1 MSRYILAVDQSTS
14 ATKAILFD
22 EACRLINRVNIEH
35 KQYYPQAGWVEH
47 DAEEIY
53 ANMIEAIGRLLRETE
68 VDADA
73 EFSLAITNQR
83 ETVVVWEAATGK
95 PIGKAVVWQCQRG
108 AEICRALKEAGHEKT
123 FLAKSGLLI
132 DPYFSASG
140 VKWLLDH
147 TPGAREAAEAGALRM
162 GTIDAWLI
170 WKLTEG
176 RVHATDY
183 TNASRTLLFNI
194 HTLDWD
200 DELLELFTIP
210 RSMLPEAKPCDAIVG
225 RTTIEGLFP
234 KGIEIAGVLGDS
246 HGALAGQMCFEAGM
260 GKATYGTGS
269 SVMVNIG
276 EEAVA
281 APEGLVTS
289 VGFAAQGKVFYAF
302 EGNIHCTGATLR
314 WLTDQLQLIASPA
327 ETESLATS
335 IESTNGVYLV
345 PAFAGLGAPWW
356 NSEAKAVICGM
367 TLGTT
372 KAHVVRAALEAI
384 PYQIKDLIDL
394 MTGQAGVKLKE
405 LRVDGGPTR
414 NKFLMQFQADM
425 LGATINRA
433 DLEEASALGAV
444 VMNGLA
450 RGVWSSLEEVARL
463 RTSDNR
469 ILPTMDE
476 AKRAELYSGWIEAIK
491 LVNRK

>member
-53 ANMIEAIGRLLRETE
+53 TNMIEAIGRLLRETE
-68 VDADA
+68 VEAAA

-210 RSMLPEAKPCDAIVG
+210 RSMLPEAKPCDAIFG

-234 KGIEIAGVLGDS
+234 EGIEIAGVLGDS

-433 DLEEASALGAV
+433 DLEEASALGTV

-469 ILPTMDE
+469 ILPTMEE
-476 AKRAELYSGWIEAIK
+476 AKRAELYGGWIEAVK

>member
-1 MSRYILAVDQSTS
+1 MKRYIIAIDQSTS

-22 EACRLINRVNIEH
+22 EGCKLLGRVNVEH

-53 ANMIEAIGRLLRETE
+53 ANAVEAIRGLMKLGL
-68 VDADA
+68 A
-73 EFSLAITNQR
+73 EEGASYSLAITNQR
-83 ETVVVWEAATGK
+83 ETVVVWNAETGK
-95 PIGKAVVWQCQRG
+95 PISHAVVWQCQRG
-108 AEICRALKEAGHEKT
+108 AEICRQLKEAGHEKT

-140 VKWLLDH
+140 VKWILDH
-147 TPGAREAAEAGALRM
+147 VEGAREAAEKGQLRL
-162 GTIDAWLI
+162 GTIDSWLI
-170 WKLTEG
+170 WKLTGGE
-176 RVHATDY
+176 VHATDY

-200 DELLELFTIP
+200 EELCALFTVP
-210 RSMLPEAKPCDAIVG
+210 RTMLPKALPCDAVFG

-234 KGIEIAGVLGDS
+234 EGIEIAGVLGDS

-289 VGFAAQGKVFYAF
+289 VGFAAKGKVFYAF

-314 WLTDQLQLIASPA
+314 WLADQLQLIGSPA
-327 ETESLATS
+327 ETEALATS
-335 IESTNGVYLV
+335 VESTNGVYLV

-356 NSEAKAVICGM
+356 NSEAKAIIAGM

-384 PYQIKDLIDL
+384 PYQIKDLVDL
-394 MTGQAGVKLKE
+394 MTGQAGLKLKE

-414 NKFLMQFQADM
+414 NRFLMQFQADM
-425 LGATINRA
+425 LNATINRA
-433 DLEEASALGAV
+433 DIEEASAMGAV

-450 RGVWSSLEEVARL
+450 RGVWATLDEVAAL

-469 ILPTMDE
+469 IEPKMTAEERE
-476 AKRAELYSGWIEAIK
+476 ALHGGWIEAVK
-491 LVNRK
+491 LINRK

>member
-68 VDADA
+68 VEADA

-210 RSMLPEAKPCDAIVG
+210 RSMLPEAKPCDAIFG

-234 KGIEIAGVLGDS
+234 EGIEIAGVLGDS

-476 AKRAELYSGWIEAIK
+476 AKRAELYGGWIEAVK

>member
-1 MSRYILAVDQSTS
+1 MKRYIIAIDQSTS

-22 EACRLINRVNIEH
+22 EGCKLLGRVNVEH
-35 KQYYPQAGWVEH
+35 KQYYPQSGWVEH

-53 ANMIEAIGRLLRETE
+53 ANAVEAIRGLMKLGL
-68 VDADA
+68 A
-73 EFSLAITNQR
+73 EEGASYSLAITNQR
-83 ETVVVWEAATGK
+83 ETVVVWNAETGK
-95 PIGKAVVWQCQRG
+95 PISHAVVWQCQRG
-108 AEICRALKEAGHEKT
+108 VEICRQLKEAGHEKT
-123 FLAKSGLLI
+123 FLEKSGLLI

-140 VKWLLDH
+140 VKWLLDNVE
-147 TPGAREAAEAGALRM
+147 GAREAAEKGQLRM
-162 GTIDAWLI
+162 GTIDSWLI
-170 WKLTEG
+170 WKLTGGE
-176 RVHATDY
+176 VHATDY

-200 DELLELFTIP
+200 EELCSLFTVP
-210 RSMLPEAKPCDAIVG
+210 RTMLPKALPCDAVFG

-234 KGIEIAGVLGDS
+234 EGIEIAGVLGDS

-289 VGFAAQGKVFYAF
+289 VGFAAKGKVFYAF

-314 WLTDQLQLIASPA
+314 WLADQLQLIGSPA
-327 ETESLATS
+327 ETEALATS
-335 IESTNGVYLV
+335 VESTNGVYLV

-356 NSEAKAVICGM
+356 NSEAKAIIAGM

-384 PYQIKDLIDL
+384 PYQIKDLVDL

-414 NKFLMQFQADM
+414 NRFLMQFQADM
-425 LGATINRA
+425 LNATINRA
-433 DLEEASALGAV
+433 DIEEASAMGAV

-450 RGVWSSLEEVARL
+450 RGVWATLDEVAAL

-469 ILPTMDE
+469 IEPKMTAEERE
-476 AKRAELYSGWIEAIK
+476 ALHGGWIEAVK
-491 LVNRK
+491 LINRK

>member
-68 VDADA
+68 VEADA

-147 TPGAREAAEAGALRM
+147 TPGAREAAEAGALRI

-210 RSMLPEAKPCDAIVG
+210 RSMLPEAKPCDAIFG

-234 KGIEIAGVLGDS
+234 EGIEIAGVLGDS
-246 HGALAGQMCFEAGM
+246 HGALTGQMCFEAGM

-394 MTGQAGVKLKE
+394 MTGQAGVTLKE

-469 ILPTMDE
+469 ILPTMEE
-476 AKRAELYSGWIEAIK
+476 AKRAELYGGWIEAVK